1 MNHQFKKMKMV
12 AEKLITIEST
22 VSSVSVLFIHSA
34 LFLVA
39 HFLPS
44 FPLLTLLSI
53 SAGVML
59 LVVGLGRACKK
70 LLGVRGSAPAFVV
83 INILYVWIVYLIVIR
98 PGVSYKL
105 DIVFNSELVILLLGL
120 SCFCGRILSSD
131 PGYVAYGYSN
141 PEKLVADPLLDVETP
156 LQESELASCETYKG
170 CASNEKN
177 GQESTLLQRIRFC
190 RMCKVYVKG
199 FDHHCPAFGNCIGQK
214 NRVLFITLLV
224 GFILSEASYIAC
236 LSQFAKSYTAD
247 KDVEKPSY
255 SSTLAGSTMLF
266 SLLQVLWQIV
276 FLMWHLY
283 CVCFNIT
290 TDEWINWK
298 RYPEF
303 QLVVQL
309 QLGQP
314 ASRTVFTNPYNH
326 GILQNLKHF
335 LKAKE

>member
-199 FDHHCPAFGNCIGQK
+199 FDHHCPAFGNCI
-214 NRVLFITLLV
+214 V
-224 GFILSEASYIAC
+224 
-236 LSQFAKSYTAD
+236 AKSYTAD

-309 QLGQP
+309 QLGFDCSGQP

>member
-120 SCFCGRILSSD
+120 CRILSSD

-199 FDHHCPAFGNCIGQK
+199 FDHHCPAFGNCI
-214 NRVLFITLLV
+214 V
-224 GFILSEASYIAC
+224 
-236 LSQFAKSYTAD
+236 AKSYTAD

-309 QLGQP
+309 QLGFDCSGQP

>member
-170 CASNEKN
+170 CASNE
-177 GQESTLLQRIRFC
+177 LQ
-190 RMCKVYVKG
+190 
-199 FDHHCPAFGNCIGQK
+199 N
-214 NRVLFITLLV
+214 L
-224 GFILSEASYIAC
+224 ILRT
-236 LSQFAKSYTAD
+236 KTW
-247 KDVEKPSY
+247 KSY

-309 QLGQP
+309 QLGFDCSGQP

>member
-120 SCFCGRILSSD
+120 CRILSSD

-170 CASNEKN
+170 CASNE
-177 GQESTLLQRIRFC
+177 ESTLLQRIRFC

-199 FDHHCPAFGNCIGQK
+199 FDHHCPAFGNCI
-214 NRVLFITLLV
+214 V
-224 GFILSEASYIAC
+224 
-236 LSQFAKSYTAD
+236 AKSYTAD

-309 QLGQP
+309 QLGFDCSGQP

>member
-120 SCFCGRILSSD
+120 CRILSSD

-170 CASNEKN
+170 CASNE
-177 GQESTLLQRIRFC
+177 RIRFC

-199 FDHHCPAFGNCIGQK
+199 FDHHCPAFGNCI
-214 NRVLFITLLV
+214 V
-224 GFILSEASYIAC
+224 
-236 LSQFAKSYTAD
+236 AKSYTAD

-309 QLGQP
+309 QLGFDCSGQP

>member
-120 SCFCGRILSSD
+120 CRILSSD

-199 FDHHCPAFGNCIGQK
+199 FDHHCPAFGNCI
-214 NRVLFITLLV
+214 V
-224 GFILSEASYIAC
+224 
-236 LSQFAKSYTAD
+236 AKSYTAD

>member
-120 SCFCGRILSSD
+120 CRILSSD

-170 CASNEKN
+170 CASNE
-177 GQESTLLQRIRFC
+177 LQ
-190 RMCKVYVKG
+190 
-199 FDHHCPAFGNCIGQK
+199 N
-214 NRVLFITLLV
+214 L
-224 GFILSEASYIAC
+224 ILRT
-236 LSQFAKSYTAD
+236 KTW
-247 KDVEKPSY
+247 KSY

-309 QLGQP
+309 QLGFDCSGQP